1 MASARIARAWHAATA
16 VTAAFGVGVQ
26 LILVIT
32 GASVLAPGDPPS
44 RSDRLF
50 HFFSYFTVLTNLLVC
65 VVSAILARNPGHDGL
80 VWRVARLSAL
90 SGITMTG
97 VVHWFLLRMLVD
109 LQGWSLAMDN
119 ILHLVVPAL
128 ALVGWLLFGPR
139 PRIRGAVVVTSLLY
153 PVAWLAYTL
162 LVGRVSGWYPYP
174 FLDVT
179 ELGPRAVAT
188 ACAGLTA
195 ALLALSVVMWW
206 LDRHLPPTPRSR
218 LRPRDRPRT
227 RQGTSPR

>member
-1 MASARIARAWHAATA
+1 MASARIARAWHGLTA
-16 VTAAFGVGVQ
+16 VTAAFGLTVQ
-26 LILVIT
+26 LILVTT
-32 GASVLAPGDPPS
+32 GASVLAPGNPPS
-44 RSDRLF
+44 RPERLF

-65 VVSAILARNPGHDGL
+65 LVSATLARDPARDGL

-90 SGITMTG
+90 AGITMTG

-109 LQGWSLAMDN
+109 LQGWSLAMDK

-153 PVAWLAYTL
+153 PIAWLAYTL
-162 LVGRVSGWYPYP
+162 VVGAVSGWYPYP
-174 FLDVT
+174 FLDVA
-179 ELGPRAVAT
+179 ELGARAVAV
-188 ACAGLTA
+188 ACVGLTV

-206 LDRHLPPTPRSR
+206 LDRHLAPTPRVR
-218 LRPRDRPRT
+218 VLARGRARAM
-227 RQGTSPR
+227 QGGRR

>member
-1 MASARIARAWHAATA
+1 MASARIARVWHGATA

-26 LILVIT
+26 LILVVT

-44 RSDRLF
+44 RAERLF

-109 LQGWSLAMDN
+109 LQGWSLAMDK

-139 PRIRGAVVVTSLLY
+139 PRIRGALVVTSLLY

-218 LRPRDRPRT
+218 PRPREGPRT
-227 RQGTSPR
+227 RQGTSRR